1 MNSRKEFNAHM
12 LQLLHYP
19 RLLIKMFYS
28 TMPRRR
34 RRRYTEMVCL
44 QHCRT
49 TTIYHKFYYVQLDS
63 RHNDFPF
70 LWNISHCVRPPPS
83 IFNTYFFFFFF
94 DKVMDKILRK
104 FFNEIHKNLWP
115 IVQRRQIY
123 FSLLFVVYWIVHYRS
138 YFSRLHSV
146 PVSHKYFYFFRF
158 QYRASSHREVVSTI

>member
-34 RRRYTEMVCL
+34 RRRRYTEMVCL

-63 RHNDFPF
+63 RHNNFSISPTIAVIFPF
-70 LWNISHCVRPPPS
+70 NETFYITSDLLHQYLILIS
-83 IFNTYFFFFFF
+83 
-94 DKVMDKILRK
+94 
-104 FFNEIHKNLWP
+104 
-115 IVQRRQIY
+115 
-123 FSLLFVVYWIVHYRS
+123 SLTR
-138 YFSRLHSV
+138 
-146 PVSHKYFYFFRF
+146 
-158 QYRASSHREVVSTI
+158 